1 MVEQVIGQ
9 TKELSVDNAKNTS
22 NATTT
27 GHTNTVRVKPEHDP
41 TVRNAQVKHP
51 ACAGCKRLKVKCV
64 RQDPSDPLSPCFR
77 CIKKKIE
84 CVLGKS
90 VKRHPDD
97 YNAVD
102 QSDFQRKRQEISPL
116 QQQHTGIEASGK
128 SKAGAGTNRRPLDSL
143 TMREQLMSS
152 WKLLTGRD
160 DLRIRLLR
168 ENELASFAKPGNDVV
183 TRRLFTLD
191 QVMHRIA
198 LYRTEIYPQFP
209 IVPCPPGDDFEV
221 LLNQSPVLIH
231 TILDISS
238 LLIRDKSQIEASFIL
253 HNTVLRT
260 VIDEIM
266 LVSVKNFE
274 LLQCLTLL
282 THWYN
287 ESELYHQQRLHA
299 LTALAVSVSHDLG
312 LGGSVVPNS
321 GLTRVPAFE
330 QMVAPQTA
338 YESRSPESYRIWL
351 AVYTTLFQSLIA
363 NRRPVMSMFN
373 EYTQDAI
380 NATRAK
386 YGPTADPAVLQ
397 IWDLAT
403 LRHLQESIIMELYK
417 NNNEPL
423 APDLNN
429 PTVQYL
435 VQHFDTE
442 IDILERNTHSS
453 DRCHVVL
460 LMCRMLLHQAI
471 LYSTFD
477 ESLGRA
483 PFTNFSLNL
492 NCGELSFQTA
502 RSFTICY
509 KSTVEALTSVMKR
522 EKRTLAAET
531 SSFWTALTLSCD
543 ILLKCRACC
552 IFNKNYAAVCF
563 VSDNDLNYITDT
575 VALCDELIEE
585 YPNCNNAVSFGFFI
599 KLLLCH
605 HDARFHFYSSR
616 IPMSALGDPR
626 FVITRAGDS
635 DINGQELIR
644 PNLDESHLSISN
656 GGSACSS
663 AGATPLSMTSRAT
676 LLPGE
681 SFGGES
687 SSLDTTAVSFVN
699 EDPPIFDGPA
709 ITRVNSISPSQVSPR
724 QQVYPLQQQQLFTPS
739 LSPTSEKHDLDY
751 AYAPTDP
758 IQDPLEVPRNQM
770 ESQVLDSALWNDI
783 ENFWKDFL
791 SQSGTYPFT

>member
-1 MVEQVIGQ
+1 MPDMAESAQEFSSDGSSGI
-9 TKELSVDNAKNTS
+9 
-22 NATTT
+22 
-27 GHTNTVRVKPEHDP
+27 KPDP
-41 TVRNAQVKHP
+41 DFQARNSQIKHP

-64 RQDPSDPLSPCFR
+64 RNDPNDPLSPCLR
-77 CIKKKIE
+77 CLKKKME

-97 YNAVD
+97 YNSVD
-102 QSDFQRKRQEISPL
+102 TGEFSRKRQEITPL
-116 QQQHTGIEASGK
+116 QQSP
-128 SKAGAGTNRRPLDSL
+128 RRPLDSL
-143 TMREQLMSS
+143 SMREQLMTS

-160 DLRIRLLR
+160 DMRIRLLG

-183 TRRLFTLD
+183 TRRVFTRD
-191 QVMHRIA
+191 QVMRRIH
-198 LYRTEIYPQFP
+198 LYRNEIYPKFP
-209 IVPCPPGDDFEV
+209 IVPCPPGEDFDV

-231 TILDISS
+231 TILDIAS
-238 LLIRDKSQIEASFIL
+238 LLITDRSQIEASFIL

-321 GLTRVPAFE
+321 GLTKVPAFE

-338 YESRSPESYRIWL
+338 YESQSPESYRVWL

-363 NRRPVMSMFN
+363 NRRPVTSMFN
-373 EYTQDAI
+373 EYTQEAI
-380 NATRAK
+380 NVTRET
-386 YGPTADPAVLQ
+386 YGPTADPNVLQ
-397 IWDLAT
+397 IWDLAS
-403 LRHLQESIIMELYK
+403 LRHLQEGIIMELYK
-417 NNNEPL
+417 SSNEPL
-423 APDLNN
+423 SPDLNN

-435 VQHFDTE
+435 IQHFDNE
-442 IDILERNTHSS
+442 IDILERNTSAS
-453 DRCHVVL
+453 TRCHVAIV
-460 LMCRMLLHQAI
+460 MCRMLLHQAI
-471 LYSTFD
+471 LYSKFD

-492 NCGELSFQTA
+492 NCGELSFSAA

-509 KSTVEALTSVMKR
+509 KSTIEALTSVIKCDKR
-522 EKRTLAAET
+522 EMAAET

-552 IFNKNYAAVCF
+552 IFNRNYAAVCF
-563 VSDNDLNYITDT
+563 VSDSDLNYITET

-616 IPMSALGDPR
+616 IPMSSLGDPR
-626 FVITRAGDS
+626 FVITRAGES

-644 PNLDESHLSISN
+644 TDEN
-656 GGSACSS
+656 GLGIPRSAQRTDHFMTEPSS
-663 AGATPLSMTSRAT
+663 V
-676 LLPGE
+676 
-681 SFGGES
+681 
-687 SSLDTTAVSFVN
+687 DTTTTGSFVN
-699 EDPPIFDGPA
+699 EDPPVFEGPA
-709 ITRVNSISPSQVSPR
+709 VTRMNSVSPTQVSPR
-724 QQVYPLQQQQLFTPS
+724 QQVYPIQQQLFTPS
-739 LSPTSEKHDLDY
+739 LSPTSEKHDADY
-751 AYAPTDP
+751 AYGPPGSAE
-758 IQDPLEVPRNQM
+758 DPLDVPKNLS
-770 ESQVLDSALWNDI
+770 ESQVLDSAVWNDI
-783 ENFWKDFL
+783 EIFWKDFL